1 MGGAVIQILGGY
13 CHRGSAHHG
22 GQALRC
28 ELRSGLAIRR
38 GAAGQLLIAG
48 VLVGVAV
55 ENNHQQQK
63 RREESI
69 RYWRWANNI
78 DNIEQQMVKDGWKL

>member
-1 MGGAVIQILGGY
+1 MGLLTFFGFCVFFVI
-13 CHRGSAHHG
+13 
-22 GQALRC
+22 
-28 ELRSGLAIRR
+28 
-38 GAAGQLLIAG
+38 G

-78 DNIEQQMVKDGWKL
+78 DNIEQQMVKDGWRL

>member
-1 MGGAVIQILGGY
+1 MG
-13 CHRGSAHHG
+13 
-22 GQALRC
+22 
-28 ELRSGLAIRR
+28 
-38 GAAGQLLIAG
+38 LLTFFGFCVFFIIG

-69 RYWRWANNI
+69 RYWRWANNKE
-78 DNIEQQMVKDGWKL
+78 NIEQQMAKDGWAI

>member
-1 MGGAVIQILGGY
+1 MGLPTFIGF
-13 CHRGSAHHG
+13 
-22 GQALRC
+22 
-28 ELRSGLAIRR
+28 GLFFI
-38 GAAGQLLIAG
+38 IG

-69 RYWRWANNI
+69 RYWRWANNM
-78 DNIEQQMVKDGWKL
+78 DNIETQMAQDGWKV

>member
-1 MGGAVIQILGGY
+1 MAALSDTKPANSTNRKEKQGMGLLTLFGFAVFFVI
-13 CHRGSAHHG
+13 
-22 GQALRC
+22 
-28 ELRSGLAIRR
+28 
-38 GAAGQLLIAG
+38 G

-69 RYWRWANNI
+69 RYWRWVNNI
-78 DNIEQQMVKDGWKL
+78 DNIEQQMVKDGWNL

>member
-1 MGGAVIQILGGY
+1 MG
-13 CHRGSAHHG
+13 
-22 GQALRC
+22 
-28 ELRSGLAIRR
+28 
-38 GAAGQLLIAG
+38 LLTLFGFGIFFIIG

-55 ENNHQQQK
+55 ENNHHQQK

-78 DNIEQQMVKDGWKL
+78 DNIEQQMVKDGWRL

>member
-1 MGGAVIQILGGY
+1 MGLLTFIGF
-13 CHRGSAHHG
+13 
-22 GQALRC
+22 
-28 ELRSGLAIRR
+28 GLFFII
-38 GAAGQLLIAG
+38 GT
-48 VLVGVAV
+48 LVGVAV

-78 DNIEQQMVKDGWKL
+78 ENIETQMAQDGWKL

>member
-1 MGGAVIQILGGY
+1 LAALSDTKPANSTNRKEKQGMGLLTFIAFGAFF
-13 CHRGSAHHG
+13 
-22 GQALRC
+22 
-28 ELRSGLAIRR
+28 
-38 GAAGQLLIAG
+38 IAG

-78 DNIEQQMVKDGWKL
+78 DNIETQMVKDGWKI

>member
-1 MGGAVIQILGGY
+1 MAALSDTKPAISTNRTGKQGMGLLTFIGFCAFFVI
-13 CHRGSAHHG
+13 
-22 GQALRC
+22 
-28 ELRSGLAIRR
+28 
-38 GAAGQLLIAG
+38 G

-69 RYWRWANNI
+69 RYWRWARSQE
-78 DNIEQQMVKDGWKL
+78 NIEQQMVKDGWKL

>member
-1 MGGAVIQILGGY
+1 LAALSDTKPANSTNRKEQQGMGLLTLFGFAVFF
-13 CHRGSAHHG
+13 
-22 GQALRC
+22 
-28 ELRSGLAIRR
+28 
-38 GAAGQLLIAG
+38 IAG
-48 VLVGVAV
+48 ILVGVAV

-78 DNIEQQMVKDGWKL
+78 DNIEQQMVKDGWQL